1 MRTITL
7 TASSRIRAALVEFS
21 GGNGTEGMWPPA
33 MWSTVL
39 VMAVVAAVDPLRIG
53 VVAFMLSRSRPVRLL
68 LPFFLFAFT
77 ANVAVGAAVVFGF
90 KNVTGDGGQTMPPGL
105 EIGIGIAAL
114 AIGALSITGVL
125 ERLVMRVRTRRSAPV
140 ADPEADAPPGLS
152 KLPGG
157 MQTALRG
164 EAPWAAGLL
173 GLINGFPT
181 PYYLAAMAAALTSG
195 AAVTEQMAAM
205 VVFNLVGFLAAI
217 IPLISFLVAPSA
229 TRSAVERIYEWMGI
243 HHRLVVAVIA
253 GAVGVYFLVTG
264 ISHL

>member
-1 MRTITL
+1 
-7 TASSRIRAALVEFS
+7 
-21 GGNGTEGMWPPA
+21 MWPPA

-77 ANVAVGAAVVFGF
+77 ANVAVGAAVVFVF
-90 KNVTGDGGQTMPPGL
+90 KNVTGDGGSSMPPGL
-105 EIGIGIAAL
+105 EIGIGVVAL
-114 AIGALSITGVL
+114 AISVLSITGVL
-125 ERLVMRVRTRRSAPV
+125 ERLVTRARARRTAPGAASADSV
-140 ADPEADAPPGLS
+140 PGLS
-152 KLPGG
+152 KLPDG
-157 MQTALRG
+157 MQAALRG

-181 PYYLAAMAAALTSG
+181 PYYLGAMAAALTSG

-217 IPLISFLVAPSA
+217 IPIISFWVAPAA
-229 TRSAVERIYEWMGI
+229 TRSGVERIYEWMGI

-253 GAVGVYFLVTG
+253 GAVGVYFLATG

>member
-1 MRTITL
+1 
-7 TASSRIRAALVEFS
+7 
-21 GGNGTEGMWPPA
+21 MWPPA

-77 ANVAVGAAVVFGF
+77 ANVAVGAAVVFVF
-90 KNVTGDGGQTMPPGL
+90 KNVTGDGGRTMPPGL
-105 EIGIGIAAL
+105 EIGIGVVAL
-114 AIGALSITGVL
+114 AIAVLSITGVL
-125 ERLVMRVRTRRSAPV
+125 ERLVNRARARRTVPAVPTEDSV
-140 ADPEADAPPGLS
+140 PGLS
-152 KLPGG
+152 KLPAG
-157 MQTALRG
+157 MQAALRG

-195 AAVTEQMAAM
+195 AAVAEQMAAM

-217 IPLISFLVAPSA
+217 IPIISFWVAPAA
-229 TRSAVERIYEWMGI
+229 TRSGVERIYEWMGI

-253 GAVGVYFLVTG
+253 GAVGVYFLATG

>member
-1 MRTITL
+1 
-7 TASSRIRAALVEFS
+7 
-21 GGNGTEGMWPPA
+21 MWPPA

-77 ANVAVGAAVVFGF
+77 ANVAVGAAVVFVF
-90 KNVTGDGGQTMPPGL
+90 KNVTGDGGSNMPPGV
-105 EIGIGIAAL
+105 EIGIGVVAL
-114 AIGALSITGVL
+114 MISVLSITGVL
-125 ERLVMRVRTRRSAPV
+125 ERLVTSVRERRTAPGAASADSV
-140 ADPEADAPPGLS
+140 PGLS
-152 KLPGG
+152 KLPDG
-157 MQTALRG
+157 MQAALRG

-217 IPLISFLVAPSA
+217 IPIISFWVAPAA
-229 TRSAVERIYEWMGI
+229 TRSGVERIYEWMGI

-253 GAVGVYFLVTG
+253 GAVGVYFLATG

>member
-1 MRTITL
+1 
-7 TASSRIRAALVEFS
+7 
-21 GGNGTEGMWPPA
+21 

-68 LPFFLFAFT
+68 LPFFVFAFT
-77 ANVAVGAAVVFGF
+77 ANVAVGAAVVFVF
-90 KNVTGDGGQTMPPGL
+90 KNVTGDGGSSMPPGL
-105 EIGIGIAAL
+105 EIGIGVVAL
-114 AIGALSITGVL
+114 AIGVLSLTGVL
-125 ERLVMRVRTRRSAPV
+125 ERLVTRVRTRGTAPAAASADSV
-140 ADPEADAPPGLS
+140 PGLS
-152 KLPGG
+152 KLPDG
-157 MQTALRG
+157 MQAALRG

-195 AAVTEQMAAM
+195 TAVTEQMAAM

-217 IPLISFLVAPSA
+217 IPIISFWVAPAA
-229 TRSAVERIYEWMGI
+229 TRSGVERIYEWMGI

-253 GAVGVYFLVTG
+253 GAVGVYFLATG

>member
-1 MRTITL
+1 
-7 TASSRIRAALVEFS
+7 
-21 GGNGTEGMWPPA
+21 MWPPA

-77 ANVAVGAAVVFGF
+77 ANVAVGAAVVFVF
-90 KNVTGDGGQTMPPGL
+90 KNVTGDGSSNMPPGV
-105 EIGIGIAAL
+105 EIGIGVVAL
-114 AIGALSITGVL
+114 MISVLSITGVL
-125 ERLVMRVRTRRSAPV
+125 ERLVTSVRARRTAPGAASADSV
-140 ADPEADAPPGLS
+140 PGLS
-152 KLPGG
+152 KLPDG
-157 MQTALRG
+157 MQAALRG

-217 IPLISFLVAPSA
+217 IPIISFWVAPAA
-229 TRSAVERIYEWMGI
+229 TRSGVERIYEWMGI

-253 GAVGVYFLVTG
+253 GAVGVYFLATG

>member
-1 MRTITL
+1 
-7 TASSRIRAALVEFS
+7 
-21 GGNGTEGMWPPA
+21 

-77 ANVAVGAAVVFGF
+77 ANVAVGAAVVFVF
-90 KNVTGDGGQTMPPGL
+90 KNVTGDGGSSMPPGL
-105 EIGIGIAAL
+105 EIGIGVVAL
-114 AIGALSITGVL
+114 AISVLSITGVL
-125 ERLVMRVRTRRSAPV
+125 ERLVTRVRARRTAPAAASAESV
-140 ADPEADAPPGLS
+140 PGLS
-152 KLPGG
+152 KLPDG
-157 MQTALRG
+157 MQAALRG

-195 AAVTEQMAAM
+195 AAVTEQMVAM

-217 IPLISFLVAPSA
+217 IPIISFWVAPAA
-229 TRSAVERIYEWMGI
+229 TRSGVERIYEWMGI

-253 GAVGVYFLVTG
+253 GAVGVYFLATG

>member
-1 MRTITL
+1 
-7 TASSRIRAALVEFS
+7 
-21 GGNGTEGMWPPA
+21 MWPPA

-77 ANVAVGAAVVFGF
+77 ANVAVGAAVVFVF
-90 KNVTGDGGQTMPPGL
+90 KNVTGDGSSNMPPGV
-105 EIGIGIAAL
+105 EIGIGVVAL
-114 AIGALSITGVL
+114 MISVLSITGVL
-125 ERLVMRVRTRRSAPV
+125 ERLVTSVRARRTAPGAASADSV
-140 ADPEADAPPGLS
+140 PGLS
-152 KLPGG
+152 KLPDG
-157 MQTALRG
+157 MQAALRG

-217 IPLISFLVAPSA
+217 IPIISFWVAPAA
-229 TRSAVERIYEWMGI
+229 TRSGVERIYEWMGI

-253 GAVGVYFLVTG
+253 GAVGVYFLATG
-264 ISHL
+264 IGHL

>member
-1 MRTITL
+1 
-7 TASSRIRAALVEFS
+7 
-21 GGNGTEGMWPPA
+21 

-39 VMAVVAAVDPLRIG
+39 VMAVVAAIDPLRIG

-68 LPFFLFAFT
+68 LPFFVFAFT
-77 ANVAVGAAVVFGF
+77 ANVAVGAAVVFVF
-90 KNVTGDGGQTMPPGL
+90 KNVTGDGGRPTPPGL

-114 AIGALSITGVL
+114 VIAALSATGVL
-125 ERLVMRVRTRRSAPV
+125 ERLVKRVRTRRAVPATV
-140 ADPEADAPPGLS
+140 GKHAAEGGATPDPGLS
-152 KLPGG
+152 KLPAGL
-157 MQTALRG
+157 QAALRG
-164 EAPWAAGLL
+164 EAPWAAALL

-217 IPLISFLVAPSA
+217 IPIISFWLAPEA
-229 TRSAVERIYEWMGI
+229 TRSGVERIYEWMGR

-253 GAVGVYFLVTG
+253 GAVGVFFLARG

>member
-1 MRTITL
+1 
-7 TASSRIRAALVEFS
+7 
-21 GGNGTEGMWPPA
+21 MWPPT

-39 VMAVVAAVDPLRIG
+39 VMAAVAAIDPLRIG

-77 ANVAVGAAVVFGF
+77 ANVAVGAAVVFVF
-90 KNVTGDGGQTMPPGL
+90 KKATSAGGSTMSPGL
-105 EIGIGIAAL
+105 EIGIGAVALVIAV
-114 AIGALSITGVL
+114 LSITGVL
-125 ERLVMRVRTRRSAPV
+125 ERLVNRVRARRRVPAAV
-140 ADPEADAPPGLS
+140 GDGTDAPTTDAVPGLS

-157 MQTALRG
+157 LQAALRG

-217 IPLISFLVAPSA
+217 IPIVSFWVAPAA
-229 TRSAVERIYEWMGI
+229 TRSAVERIYEWMGV

-253 GAVGVYFLVTG
+253 GAVGGYFLAMGV
-264 ISHL
+264 SHL

>member
-1 MRTITL
+1 
-7 TASSRIRAALVEFS
+7 
-21 GGNGTEGMWPPA
+21 

-68 LPFFLFAFT
+68 LPFFVFAFT

-90 KNVTGDGGQTMPPGL
+90 KNVTGDGGRPTPPGL

-114 AIGALSITGVL
+114 VIAALSATGVL
-125 ERLVMRVRTRRSAPV
+125 ERLVKRVRTRRAVPATVGGAPP
-140 ADPEADAPPGLS
+140 DPGLS
-152 KLPGG
+152 KLPAGL
-157 MQTALRG
+157 QAALRG
-164 EAPWAAGLL
+164 EAPWAAALL

-205 VVFNLVGFLAAI
+205 VAFNVVGFLAAI
-217 IPLISFLVAPSA
+217 IPIISFWLAPEA
-229 TRSAVERIYEWMGI
+229 TRSGVERIYEWMGR

-253 GAVGVYFLVTG
+253 GAVGVFFLARG

>member
-1 MRTITL
+1 
-7 TASSRIRAALVEFS
+7 
-21 GGNGTEGMWPPA
+21 MWPPA

-77 ANVAVGAAVVFGF
+77 ANVAVGAAVVFVF
-90 KNVTGDGGQTMPPGL
+90 KNVTGDGGRTMPPGL
-105 EIGIGIAAL
+105 EIGIGVVAL
-114 AIGALSITGVL
+114 AIAVLSITGVL
-125 ERLVMRVRTRRSAPV
+125 ERLVNRVRTRRTVPAVPTEDSV
-140 ADPEADAPPGLS
+140 PGLS
-152 KLPGG
+152 NLPAG
-157 MQTALRG
+157 MQAALRG

-195 AAVTEQMAAM
+195 AGVAEQMVAM

-217 IPLISFLVAPSA
+217 IPIISFWVAPAA
-229 TRSAVERIYEWMGI
+229 TRSGVERIYEWMGV

-253 GAVGVYFLVTG
+253 GAVGVYFLATG

>member
-1 MRTITL
+1 
-7 TASSRIRAALVEFS
+7 
-21 GGNGTEGMWPPA
+21 

-77 ANVAVGAAVVFGF
+77 ANVAVGAAVVFVF
-90 KNVTGDGGQTMPPGL
+90 KNVTGDGSSNMPPGV
-105 EIGIGIAAL
+105 EIGIGVVAL
-114 AIGALSITGVL
+114 MISVLSITGVL
-125 ERLVMRVRTRRSAPV
+125 ERLVTSVRERRTAPGAASADSV
-140 ADPEADAPPGLS
+140 PGLS
-152 KLPGG
+152 KLPDG
-157 MQTALRG
+157 MQAALRG

-217 IPLISFLVAPSA
+217 IPIISFWVAPAA
-229 TRSAVERIYEWMGI
+229 TRSGVERIYEWMGI

-253 GAVGVYFLVTG
+253 GAVGVYFLATG